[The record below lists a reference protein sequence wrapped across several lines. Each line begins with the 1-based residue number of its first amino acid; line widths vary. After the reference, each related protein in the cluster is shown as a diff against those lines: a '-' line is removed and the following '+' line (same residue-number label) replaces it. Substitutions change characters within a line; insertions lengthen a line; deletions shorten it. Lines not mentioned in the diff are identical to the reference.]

1 MTLIKYK
8 YGAISFVI
16 PYRPSLVL
24 LQYFLLELYLIF
36 ITSFY
41 PNPWQNEIILL
52 CFLARNHLI
61 LKVLWKDMARNG
73 IISLYLFFSCFSG
86 CISFVIFFFLTL
98 SSVLQNSIF
107 SFFNTTY
114 LLCLFS
120 YSISLSYLLA
130 LLLMTKSL
138 NQDQSAL
145 LSFWPI
151 YTIANWTHPFKC
163 SWSTLATKYTKVKSS
178 PHPQVSPPYSC
189 HPETGWP
196 SIPFV

>member
-1 MTLIKYK
+1 MAEWDNSVLFLGQKSLDPE
-8 YGAISFVI
+8 SFVK
-16 PYRPSLVL
+16 RHSKEWSHPSLFIF
-24 LQYFLLELYLIF
+24 FLLLWL
-36 ITSFY
+36 
-41 PNPWQNEIILL
+41 
-52 CFLARNHLI
+52 HLFC
-61 LKVLWKDMARNG
+61 N
-73 IISLYLFFSCFSG
+73 F
-86 CISFVIFFFLTL
+86 FFFLTW

-120 YSISLSYLLA
+120 YSISWSYLLA
-130 LLLMTKSL
+130 LLLMTESL
-138 NQDQSAL
+138 NQDRSAL

-189 HPETGWP
+189 HPETG
-196 SIPFV
+196 